1 MIRAGTDSGVV
12 SRVRSLLRIPFIRK
26 SGCMVPARH
35 GRCKTK
41 EFRQDSSMSRV
52 IMAFLAPGGGELLV
66 VMLALLLL
74 FGPKDAPRVLR
85 RGLDVLRKI
94 QQLANRFK
102 NDLLSAS
109 LDPDVQVPA
118 NDSSVQSRER
128 PARPSPTPPPPPPP
142 GETPS

>member
-1 MIRAGTDSGVV
+1 
-12 SRVRSLLRIPFIRK
+12 
-26 SGCMVPARH
+26 
-35 GRCKTK
+35 
-41 EFRQDSSMSRV
+41 
-52 IMAFLAPGGGELLV
+52 MAFLAPGGGELLV

-109 LDPDVQVPA
+109 LDSDVQAHA
-118 NDSSVQSRER
+118 NDTSVENRER
-128 PARPSPTPPPPPPP
+128 TTRAPPTPPPPPPP
-142 GETPS
+142 GETPP

>member
-1 MIRAGTDSGVV
+1 
-12 SRVRSLLRIPFIRK
+12 
-26 SGCMVPARH
+26 
-35 GRCKTK
+35 
-41 EFRQDSSMSRV
+41 
-52 IMAFLAPGGGELLV
+52 MAFLAPGGGELLV

-109 LDPDVQVPA
+109 LDPDVQA
-118 NDSSVQSRER
+118 RARDTSVYDRET
-128 PARPSPTPPPPPPP
+128 RPSPTPPPPPPP

>member
-1 MIRAGTDSGVV
+1 MFH
-12 SRVRSLLRIPFIRK
+12 PFI
-26 SGCMVPARH
+26 
-35 GRCKTK
+35 
-41 EFRQDSSMSRV
+41 
-52 IMAFLAPGGGELLV
+52 AFLAPGGGEMLV

-74 FGPKDAPRVLR
+74 FGPKDAPRILR
-85 RGLDVLRKI
+85 RSLEVLRKV
-94 QQLANRFK
+94 QQSANRFK